1 MNIEKALA
9 SLRPGAE
16 WSYSSDLGLEWLDQ
30 TQTEPTD
37 TEIQAE
43 IARLTYLDSIT
54 QYQKDREYPPISEQ
68 LDQIYHEG
76 IDAWKATI
84 DAVKSA
90 HPKVEPVE
98 ADLQV
103 AVDAHVAEYT
113 FNKQLA
119 AYRAAVARLSQYQVA
134 LGREEVTE
142 MQDTTEQQVDDE
154 GMPIYDEEGNPV
166 YVQQE
171 VVVQT
176 AIEPV
181 EPTVERT
188 VYSEDP
194 MAEPTVETIEN
205 PLITQDNA
213 ERAAAQAVVDATP
226 QEVKEAA

>member
-1 MNIEKALA
+1 MDKMNIT
-9 SLRPGAE
+9 S
-16 WSYSSDLGLEWLDQ
+16 
-30 TQTEPTD
+30 
-37 TEIQAE
+37 
-43 IARLTYLDSIT
+43 ARYINDPLTNET
-54 QYQKDREYPPISEQ
+54 NV
-68 LDQIYHEG
+68 G
-76 IDAWKATI
+76 ILATI
-84 DAVKSA
+84 DGVTMSVPLDPANRHYAGIIQATAYDGSFWGDSV
-90 HPKVEPVE
+90 PEPM
-98 ADLQV
+98 A
-103 AVDAHVAEYT
+103 T
-113 FNKQLA
+113 LA
-119 AYRAAVARLSQYQVA
+119 AEWLFNDQLTKYQAAVARLAQYQVA

-213 ERAAAQAVVDATP
+213 ERAAALAVVHSTP
-226 QEVKEAA
+226 QEVQDAA